1 MKPNLSLT
9 SERIRKIIESKG
21 LTLERF
27 GDLIGD
33 TPISSV
39 NNWLRGVSL
48 PNKNRLLTIA
58 NIGNTSVDWIKW
70 GTLEEYIASYLIDSG
85 YELYIKD
92 FPEIPYKVFKDIQE
106 KYSDTFSLD
115 KDYELLNPIIKFT
128 IGGVTLNKIKF
139 YIDSSKKTIKQ
150 ISTETG
156 INYTTLTNYYRGERN
171 PRNTE
176 TWNILADYFHV
187 PVSYLMGL
195 DETNSIEQPNLDR
208 IKTARLEK
216 KDKIVKNIASLDS
229 DYFTELSNLYFSMT
243 SLLEVKLQEDD
254 SDFLFLKSI
263 LEDSFEYTILFAKQ
277 KKFINKALNLNIDER
292 KELESE
298 LFGNL
303 TQVQVNNLKREITAR
318 LISKLQ

>member
-1 MKPNLSLT
+1 
-9 SERIRKIIESKG
+9 
-21 LTLERF
+21 
-27 GDLIGD
+27 
-33 TPISSV
+33 
-39 NNWLRGVSL
+39 
-48 PNKNRLLTIA
+48 
-58 NIGNTSVDWIKW
+58 
-70 GTLEEYIASYLIDSG
+70 
-85 YELYIKD
+85 
-92 FPEIPYKVFKDIQE
+92 
-106 KYSDTFSLD
+106 
-115 KDYELLNPIIKFT
+115 
-128 IGGVTLNKIKF
+128 
-139 YIDSSKKTIKQ
+139 
-150 ISTETG
+150 
-156 INYTTLTNYYRGERN
+156 NYYRGERN

>member
-1 MKPNLSLT
+1 MS
-9 SERIRKIIESKG
+9 IKI
-21 LTLERF
+21 
-27 GDLIGD
+27 
-33 TPISSV
+33 
-39 NNWLRGVSL
+39 
-48 PNKNRLLTIA
+48 
-58 NIGNTSVDWIKW
+58 
-70 GTLEEYIASYLIDSG
+70 
-85 YELYIKD
+85 
-92 FPEIPYKVFKDIQE
+92 
-106 KYSDTFSLD
+106 
-115 KDYELLNPIIKFT
+115 LLNLWFSCYNSLEFT
-128 IGGVTLNKIKF
+128 IGGVTLNRIKF

-216 KDKIVKNIASLDS
+216 KNKIVKNIASLDS

>member
-1 MKPNLSLT
+1 
-9 SERIRKIIESKG
+9 
-21 LTLERF
+21 
-27 GDLIGD
+27 
-33 TPISSV
+33 
-39 NNWLRGVSL
+39 
-48 PNKNRLLTIA
+48 
-58 NIGNTSVDWIKW
+58 
-70 GTLEEYIASYLIDSG
+70 
-85 YELYIKD
+85 
-92 FPEIPYKVFKDIQE
+92 
-106 KYSDTFSLD
+106 
-115 KDYELLNPIIKFT
+115 
-128 IGGVTLNKIKF
+128 
-139 YIDSSKKTIKQ
+139 
-150 ISTETG
+150 
-156 INYTTLTNYYRGERN
+156 
-171 PRNTE
+171 
-176 TWNILADYFHV
+176 HV

>member
-1 MKPNLSLT
+1 
-9 SERIRKIIESKG
+9 
-21 LTLERF
+21 
-27 GDLIGD
+27 
-33 TPISSV
+33 
-39 NNWLRGVSL
+39 
-48 PNKNRLLTIA
+48 
-58 NIGNTSVDWIKW
+58 
-70 GTLEEYIASYLIDSG
+70 
-85 YELYIKD
+85 
-92 FPEIPYKVFKDIQE
+92 
-106 KYSDTFSLD
+106 
-115 KDYELLNPIIKFT
+115 
-128 IGGVTLNKIKF
+128 
-139 YIDSSKKTIKQ
+139 
-150 ISTETG
+150 
-156 INYTTLTNYYRGERN
+156 
-171 PRNTE
+171 
-176 TWNILADYFHV
+176 
-187 PVSYLMGL
+187 VSYLMGL

>member
-1 MKPNLSLT
+1 
-9 SERIRKIIESKG
+9 
-21 LTLERF
+21 
-27 GDLIGD
+27 
-33 TPISSV
+33 
-39 NNWLRGVSL
+39 
-48 PNKNRLLTIA
+48 
-58 NIGNTSVDWIKW
+58 
-70 GTLEEYIASYLIDSG
+70 
-85 YELYIKD
+85 
-92 FPEIPYKVFKDIQE
+92 
-106 KYSDTFSLD
+106 
-115 KDYELLNPIIKFT
+115 
-128 IGGVTLNKIKF
+128 
-139 YIDSSKKTIKQ
+139 
-150 ISTETG
+150 
-156 INYTTLTNYYRGERN
+156 
-171 PRNTE
+171 
-176 TWNILADYFHV
+176 
-187 PVSYLMGL
+187 GL

>member
-1 MKPNLSLT
+1 MS
-9 SERIRKIIESKG
+9 
-21 LTLERF
+21 
-27 GDLIGD
+27 
-33 TPISSV
+33 
-39 NNWLRGVSL
+39 
-48 PNKNRLLTIA
+48 
-58 NIGNTSVDWIKW
+58 IK
-70 GTLEEYIASYLIDSG
+70 
-85 YELYIKD
+85 K
-92 FPEIPYKVFKDIQE
+92 
-106 KYSDTFSLD
+106 
-115 KDYELLNPIIKFT
+115 LLNLWFLCYNNLEFN
-128 IGGVTLNKIKF
+128 IGGVTLNRIKF

-195 DETNSIEQPNLDR
+195 DETNSVEQPNLDR
-208 IKTARLEK
+208 IKTDRLEK
-216 KDKIVKNIASLDS
+216 KDKIVKNIANLDS

-254 SDFLFLKSI
+254 SGFLFLKSI

-277 KKFINKALNLNIDER
+277 KKFIDKALNLNIDER

>member
-115 KDYELLNPIIKFT
+115 KDYELLDSIIKNIFT
-128 IGGVTLNKIKF
+128 KYYSNGWIDRWTQRRKFKVKREDKILWMFIWWYRESAELTKKSLVFMNDRFVNLIEIDLYDFGIWYTLGGVEWK
-139 YIDSSKKTIKQ
+139 
-150 ISTETG
+150 
-156 INYTTLTNYYRGERN
+156 
-171 PRNTE
+171 
-176 TWNILADYFHV
+176 
-187 PVSYLMGL
+187 
-195 DETNSIEQPNLDR
+195 
-208 IKTARLEK
+208 
-216 KDKIVKNIASLDS
+216 
-229 DYFTELSNLYFSMT
+229 
-243 SLLEVKLQEDD
+243 
-254 SDFLFLKSI
+254 
-263 LEDSFEYTILFAKQ
+263 
-277 KKFINKALNLNIDER
+277 
-292 KELESE
+292 
-298 LFGNL
+298 
-303 TQVQVNNLKREITAR
+303 
-318 LISKLQ
+318 